1 MLLAQS
7 RESNPMEAMTFS
19 RSVAV
24 SNRAR
29 PTSIS
34 DAGRHISLDGKLF
47 LKLGDSS

>member
-1 MLLAQS
+1 MTYAFGAE
-7 RESNPMEAMTFS
+7 RNPMKAMTFS

-34 DAGRHISLDGKLF
+34 DIGRHISLDGKLF
-47 LKLGDSS
+47 LKLVDSS